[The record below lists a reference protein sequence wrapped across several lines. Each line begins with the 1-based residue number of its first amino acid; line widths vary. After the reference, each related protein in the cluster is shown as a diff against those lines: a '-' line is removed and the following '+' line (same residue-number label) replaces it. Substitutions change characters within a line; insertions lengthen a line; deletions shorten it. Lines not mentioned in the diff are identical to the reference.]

1 MSVHTFISSQHDN
14 GVVKKL
20 KLQHTNA
27 HQIRGQTKG
36 RNHDQS
42 SRAKVIHSG
51 PDVAT
56 RRRVQMH
63 MLVTSSTCDDP
74 SRTAAELDDHSGT
87 NVLREGSSAW
97 TWSLLSVIPAQPLIL
112 STIRC

>member
-1 MSVHTFISSQHDN
+1 
-14 GVVKKL
+14 
-20 KLQHTNA
+20 
-27 HQIRGQTKG
+27 
-36 RNHDQS
+36 
-42 SRAKVIHSG
+42 
-51 PDVAT
+51 
-56 RRRVQMH
+56 MH